1 MLRIYRETLDRE
13 FPGQYVIFG
22 HAGDAH
28 LHVNILPR
36 DETEW
41 QRGRGLMAGF
51 ARRAVE
57 FGGTVS
63 AEHGLGKRKRE
74 LLGIQFSAGE
84 IEKMKAVKTR
94 LDPDWLLGRGTLF
107 EV

>member
-22 HAGDAH
+22 HVGDAH
-28 LHVNILPR
+28 LHLNILPR
-36 DETEW
+36 DEAEW
-41 QRGRGLMAGF
+41 QRGKLLMTGF
-51 ARRAVE
+51 ARQAVA

-63 AEHGLGKRKRE
+63 AEHGLGKRKRD
-74 LLGIQFSAGE
+74 LLGVQFSAGD

-94 LDPDWLLGRGTLF
+94 LDPDWLLGQGTLF
-107 EV
+107 